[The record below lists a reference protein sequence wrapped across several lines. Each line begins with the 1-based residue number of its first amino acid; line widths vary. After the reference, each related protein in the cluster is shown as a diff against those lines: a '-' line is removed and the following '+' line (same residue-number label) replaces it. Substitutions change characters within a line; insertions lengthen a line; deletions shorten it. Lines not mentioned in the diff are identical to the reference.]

1 MKIKI
6 IETDGFNLQ
15 AKIEVNGKIFT
26 VMDDISSP
34 EDAIKPNSI
43 YDAEFTTMCVGNES
57 WEDIYKGNPEKKKGL
72 EQIEGWT
79 YKAFGEILQVDPIII
94 DCGIIKVEGDVINT
108 HDKRCIGEFIVFEL
122 SRLGIIKKT
131 KNV

>member
-57 WEDIYKGNPEKKKGL
+57 WEDIYKGNPEKKKKGMT
-72 EQIEGWT
+72 I
-79 YKAFGEILQVDPIII
+79 
-94 DCGIIKVEGDVINT
+94 
-108 HDKRCIGEFIVFEL
+108 
-122 SRLGIIKKT
+122 RLNNSGGFT
-131 KNV
+131 R